1 MNPRI
6 ILHEKT
12 EFRILDSLRIN
23 LERVGI
29 KSATYLNESGL
40 VPVSISKDLD
50 ESMCENTA
58 IKHLNSKEMIR
69 LKHGRKE
76 IVVLSFSDLQEVYGL
91 ALLFPESVLTE
102 EELKILLALG
112 RDVAFSLRSLKIE
125 REKDAALKVIMD
137 NLDHFEYLADKLRN
151 PLAIIKG
158 YIEIKR
164 EMDSEDLISKIK
176 EQVDRIEEIL
186 DELRTR
192 EIVTYEIKKI
202 LDK

>member
-1 MNPRI
+1 M
-6 ILHEKT
+6 
-12 EFRILDSLRIN
+12 
-23 LERVGI
+23 
-29 KSATYLNESGL
+29 
-40 VPVSISKDLD
+40 
-50 ESMCENTA
+50 
-58 IKHLNSKEMIR
+58 
-69 LKHGRKE
+69 
-76 IVVLSFSDLQEVYGL
+76 
-91 ALLFPESVLTE
+91 TE

>member
-1 MNPRI
+1 
-6 ILHEKT
+6 
-12 EFRILDSLRIN
+12 
-23 LERVGI
+23 
-29 KSATYLNESGL
+29 
-40 VPVSISKDLD
+40 
-50 ESMCENTA
+50 
-58 IKHLNSKEMIR
+58 
-69 LKHGRKE
+69 
-76 IVVLSFSDLQEVYGL
+76 VVLPFSDLQEVYGL

-176 EQVDRIEEIL
+176 EQVDRIEEIP